1 MGTPGSRRG
10 KLDAL
15 AREVFF
21 AGLEVHKA
29 LGPGMLEKAY
39 ETCLAHE
46 LELRGLCCRR
56 QVALPVSYKGLVVQ
70 DAYKIDLLVEER
82 LVLELK
88 VVEKLLDKHKAQ
100 LLTYLRCGDYRLG
113 LLINFNTALFKN
125 GVVRIANGL

>member
-1 MGTPGSRRG
+1 MDTHGSQRG
-10 KLDAL
+10 LNAL

-39 ETCLAHE
+39 ETCLEYE
-46 LELRGLCCRR
+46 LDLRGLACER
-56 QVALPVSYKGLVVQ
+56 QVSLPVSYKQLLVQ
-70 DAYKIDLLVEER
+70 DAYKIDLLVEGK

-88 VVEKLLDKHKAQ
+88 TVERLLDKHKAQ
-100 LLTYLRCGDYRLG
+100 LLTYLRYGDFRLG

-125 GVVRIANGL
+125 GVVRIANGV